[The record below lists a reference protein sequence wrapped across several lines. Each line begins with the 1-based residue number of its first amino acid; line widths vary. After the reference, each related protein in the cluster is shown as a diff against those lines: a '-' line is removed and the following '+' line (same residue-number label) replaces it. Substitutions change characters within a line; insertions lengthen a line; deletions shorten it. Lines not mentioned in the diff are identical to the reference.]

1 ELSSFPSTAST
12 SQEDHESNSEST
24 SSRKLRVTLLSSEW
38 RSTKGGLSTINRELA
53 IQLAKHPKVDVSVY
67 LPQCSEEDKR
77 VAASHNVRL
86 IEAEEMPGYD
96 NPVDWLSFFPESH
109 SVDCVIGHGAVLG
122 RQVQGIKRQCKCKWI
137 QVVHTAP
144 EELGMFK
151 SYTDAIS
158 RGEKKHQAEVKL
170 CEKADQVVAVGPK
183 LAAAFSG
190 YLRPCGKD
198 QDVLNLTPGIFSEF
212 ADVKQASQEI
222 SSFSVLV
229 FGRGDSED
237 FQLKGYDIAAQAIA
251 ELKDM
256 TYKLVFVGATS
267 GEEEKVADLLL
278 KYGIDRSQLRVR
290 RFNESREKLAQLF
303 CEVDLAI
310 MPSRTEGFGLAALE
324 ALSAGLPVL
333 VSGNSGLGE
342 ALKKVSFGSNCVVM
356 GENPKDWANAIRIVR
371 EKDREMRLDE
381 CKTLREK
388 YAMKHNWRDD
398 CNRLV
403 ERMLS
408 ISGAKTAKR
417 SRSSRKGK
425 RPLSSSA
432 VPAPKQP
439 KLLKEEGKVRWDNS
453 VVVELLK
460 AEYKRRCLLRPL
472 LWDSTIELPL
482 ENVYTRLKIISRRKL
497 AIQMEANMANMFHV
511 IAPEKGADVL
521 TLAQGMSGKDEVN
534 VTEIF
539 KTLEKGKDVMTLVE
553 GSPGIGKT
561 TFCLKLAY
569 DSTHGKIPT
578 ECSFPKFEVVLLL
591 KCRDIDGNIMDTIRE
606 QLLPRDIEE
615 KIVEKLLHFL
625 KDIHNQE
632 RILIILDGLDELPE
646 KSRHHVDELLHR
658 RIFPFCYVLA
668 TSRQERG
675 IEARKYFVFD
685 IHLEIKGYTES
696 DAIVYVRRHFKTIGQ
711 SPKGERLIE
720 EMQQNTFLNALQ
732 NNPLN
737 LLLLCVV
744 YEDYEGKL
752 PTSRTQLY
760 QVIVQCL
767 LRRYCAKRNQPAP
780 KNDIALERKFEKE
793 ILALGELA
801 WLCLLSDRYGF
812 RESELDE
819 FESRYPGLVAR
830 ELGLLYKEESL
841 KRLKP
846 EHEYCFLHKTF
857 QEYLAAAY
865 IAEKLVNQQFDVFDH
880 FPFFDLVT
888 KYPQVFIFVSGMLGE
903 KATVLFTQIGEQL
916 KNSYDWDW
924 NEHCSEEKAT
934 FFIESFNESGHPEQ
948 MAASLCKVKPFPK
961 VITLESYEGYNPFFV
976 DVLMAC
982 ESFSNLQTPVEL
994 SADTR
999 FWKEGVNGVL
1009 DYIESCPQLTIVSVV
1024 YDGKSLTLFDRYRL
1038 CKWFSTTKSLSEFTL
1053 KFRYD
1058 TTPEESDLLVQIVHG
1073 LASCRTLTKVTFSL
1087 SGHAYSEVFFN
1098 ALESGLGPL
1107 TSVDLEVRGSM
1118 NYTTT
1123 RALQNFLSN
1132 KSLNS
1137 VSLCI
1142 VGGVQDV
1149 LVAAVSEAL
1158 ARQTILKSLDL
1169 HFGGPLSSSS
1179 ASFLEKGLMENSSLN
1194 NIRLCVHSELP
1205 GNWHSVVENLRMAK
1219 TSPVCS
1225 CIYPNTFNNVA
1236 NNYFH
1241 PVLVRKGLNV
1251 KQHLTVNV
1259 WGEMK
1264 CEAAE
1269 ALCEVLAPF
1278 SITVLILNVRGNLTC
1293 EVSNSIARCLEE
1305 NKTLSSLSINL
1316 WGELTT
1322 EGGIVPSS
1330 LSTNSRVRLNVHDV
1344 RIGPAESNNVLVIT
1358 TDNPSPMRV
1367 CFTKVKDRRKEKVSL
1382 TINNDSYVTK
1392 EWTRCLGDALAENTS
1407 LTTLDLTVNSCFVDA
1422 DLGEYL
1428 GESLLQSTSLTSLS
1442 LAFNFSNMKEGWEC
1456 KLGERLIKM
1465 ASLTTLSL
1473 EINGDGEW
1481 NQENCL
1487 SPTKLSNV
1495 LAAIKSLSSL
1505 SVAIH
1510 SDSMCSLWDEV
1521 LRDCLIKC
1529 TSLKKLSLTLD
1540 VGEYVYSSFSG
1551 LRYGLETTRSLDTLC
1566 VSIFTNDSTDR
1577 YFSSV
1582 FFDLDQGLPLNSSV
1596 TTLTL
1601 TVTVAVDERGH
1612 ISQLLNL
1619 DYGLSANT
1627 SITTLNITINE
1638 CGDGKSDIP
1647 QLLRTF
1653 GVFGGLAN
1661 NTSVTTFNLTL
1672 NSTKEVSDVWLTGLS
1687 NTLKKNTALT
1697 TLRLKVNNHCAK
1709 GKSRLYDLNK
1719 LLIASRSLSLLELDV
1734 SFYGKESGCHKVLI
1748 Q

>member
-1 ELSSFPSTAST
+1 MSRLMEDFSSFPSTAST
-12 SQEDHESNSEST
+12 SQEDHEIDSGST

-77 VAASHNVRL
+77 VAASHNVHL

-229 FGRGDSED
+229 FGRSDSED

-251 ELKDM
+251 ELKDV

-267 GEEEKVADLLL
+267 GEEERVADLLL
-278 KYGIDRSQLRVR
+278 KQGIHRSQLKVR
-290 RFNESREKLAQLF
+290 RFNESREQLAQLF

-342 ALKKVSFGSNCVVM
+342 ALKKVSFGSSCVVM
-356 GENPKDWANAIRIVR
+356 SENPKDWANAIRMVR

-403 ERMLS
+403 ERMLN
-408 ISGAKTAKR
+408 ISGGAAKR
-417 SRSSRKGK
+417 SKSSKKGK
-425 RPLSSSA
+425 RPLSSSNT
-432 VPAPKQP
+432 PKHP
-439 KLLKEEGKVRWDNS
+439 RLLRDEGKVLLFLFLGWDNS

-497 AIQMEANMANMFHV
+497 ASQMEATMASMLV
-511 IAPEKGADVL
+511 EGQKPDSV
-521 TLAQGMSGKDEVN
+521 SGNDEVN

-696 DAIVYVRRHFKTIGQ
+696 DAIEYVRRHFKTICQ

-720 EMQQNTFLNALQ
+720 EMQQNTFLHALQ

-752 PTSRTQLY
+752 PTSRTELY

-767 LRRYCAKRNQPAP
+767 LRRYCAKRNLPNP
-780 KNDIALERKFEKE
+780 EDDSVLEKTFEKE
-793 ILALGELA
+793 VLALGELA
-801 WLCLLSDRYGF
+801 WVCLLSDRYGF
-812 RESELDE
+812 PENELVE
-819 FESRYPGLVAR
+819 FERKYPGLVAR

-846 EHEYCFLHKTF
+846 QHEYCFLHKTF
-857 QEYLAAAY
+857 QEYVAAAY
-865 IAEKLVNQQFDVFDH
+865 IAEKLVNQQFKVFDNILFDVF
-880 FPFFDLVT
+880 VT

-903 KATVLFTQIGEQL
+903 KATVLFTQIGEEL
-916 KNSYDWDW
+916 KKTNDWDW
-924 NEHCSEEKAT
+924 NEDCNKEEAT
-934 FFIESFNESGHPEQ
+934 FFIQSFSENGHAEQ
-948 MAASLCKVKPFPK
+948 MAATLCNFIPFPK
-961 VITLESYEGYNPFFV
+961 VITLDLRHSSFAE
-976 DVLMAC
+976 VLMAC
-982 ESFSNLQTPVEL
+982 KSFSNLQTPVEL
-994 SADTR
+994 YADTC
-999 FWKEGVNGVL
+999 FWEEGGSCVL
-1009 DYIESCPQLTIVSVV
+1009 NYIESFPKLTVVSFVC
-1024 YDGKSLTLFDRYRL
+1024 GKDSLTSSDTDRL
-1038 CKWFSTTKSLSEFTL
+1038 CKWFSATKSLSEFTYKL
-1053 KFRYD
+1053 RLYSTYKECD
-1058 TTPEESDLLVQIVHG
+1058 PLVQIGHG
-1073 LASCRTLTKVTFSL
+1073 LASCRTLTKVTFAL
-1087 SGHAYSEVFFN
+1087 PGYAYSEDFFS
-1098 ALESGLGPL
+1098 ALETEFATL
-1107 TSVDLEVRGSM
+1107 TSVVFELRGSM
-1118 NYTTT
+1118 KYTAT
-1123 RALQNFLSN
+1123 RALQNFF
-1132 KSLNS
+1132 
-1137 VSLCI
+1137 
-1142 VGGVQDV
+1142 
-1149 LVAAVSEAL
+1149 EAL
-1158 ARQTILKSLDL
+1158 ARQTALKSLDL
-1169 HFGGPLSSSS
+1169 HLSGPLSSSS
-1179 ASFLEKGLMENSSLN
+1179 ASLLEKGLTKNSSLN
-1194 NIRLCVHSELP
+1194 YVRLCVHGKLP
-1205 GNWHSVVENLRMAK
+1205 GNWHSVVENLRLAK
-1219 TSPVCS
+1219 KSPVCCS
-1225 CIYPNTFNNVA
+1225 IYPNIFNNVA
-1236 NNYFH
+1236 NNDFR
-1241 PVLVRKGLNV
+1241 PVLVRKGLKV
-1251 KQHLTVNV
+1251 KQHLTVNI

-1269 ALCEVLAPF
+1269 ALCEVLAPS
-1278 SITVLILNVRGNLTC
+1278 SITVLTLNVRGNLAS
-1293 EVSNSIARCLEE
+1293 EVSNSIVRCLEE

-1330 LSTNSRVRLNVHDV
+1330 LSKNSRVQLNVHDV
-1344 RIGPAESNNVLVIT
+1344 RIGPAESNNILVIT
-1358 TDNPSPMRV
+1358 TDNSAALGV
-1367 CFTKVKDRRKEKVSL
+1367 FFTNVKDRRKEKVSL
-1382 TINNDSYVTK
+1382 TINNDSNVTK
-1392 EWTRCLGDALAENTS
+1392 QWTRCLGDVLAENTS

-1422 DLGEYL
+1422 DLGENL

-1442 LAFNFSNMKEGWEC
+1442 LAFNCSNIREGWEC

-1481 NQENCL
+1481 KDSLSPTLSSLDYVEENQENCL

-1510 SDSMCSLWDEV
+1510 SESMGSFWDKV
-1521 LRDCLIKC
+1521 VGDCLIKC
-1529 TSLKKLSLTLD
+1529 TSLEKL
-1540 VGEYVYSSFSG
+1540 
-1551 LRYGLETTRSLDTLC
+1551 
-1566 VSIFTNDSTDR
+1566 
-1577 YFSSV
+1577 
-1582 FFDLDQGLPLNSSV
+1582 
-1596 TTLTL
+1596 
-1601 TVTVAVDERGH
+1601 
-1612 ISQLLNL
+1612 
-1619 DYGLSANT
+1619 
-1627 SITTLNITINE
+1627 
-1638 CGDGKSDIP
+1638 
-1647 QLLRTF
+1647 
-1653 GVFGGLAN
+1653 
-1661 NTSVTTFNLTL
+1661 
-1672 NSTKEVSDVWLTGLS
+1672 
-1687 NTLKKNTALT
+1687 
-1697 TLRLKVNNHCAK
+1697 
-1709 GKSRLYDLNK
+1709 
-1719 LLIASRSLSLLELDV
+1719 
-1734 SFYGKESGCHKVLI
+1734 
-1748 Q
+1748 

>member
-1 ELSSFPSTAST
+1 
-12 SQEDHESNSEST
+12 
-24 SSRKLRVTLLSSEW
+24 
-38 RSTKGGLSTINRELA
+38 
-53 IQLAKHPKVDVSVY
+53 
-67 LPQCSEEDKR
+67 
-77 VAASHNVRL
+77 
-86 IEAEEMPGYD
+86 
-96 NPVDWLSFFPESH
+96 
-109 SVDCVIGHGAVLG
+109 
-122 RQVQGIKRQCKCKWI
+122 
-137 QVVHTAP
+137 
-144 EELGMFK
+144 
-151 SYTDAIS
+151 
-158 RGEKKHQAEVKL
+158 
-170 CEKADQVVAVGPK
+170 
-183 LAAAFSG
+183 
-190 YLRPCGKD
+190 
-198 QDVLNLTPGIFSEF
+198 
-212 ADVKQASQEI
+212 
-222 SSFSVLV
+222 
-229 FGRGDSED
+229 
-237 FQLKGYDIAAQAIA
+237 
-251 ELKDM
+251 
-256 TYKLVFVGATS
+256 
-267 GEEEKVADLLL
+267 
-278 KYGIDRSQLRVR
+278 
-290 RFNESREKLAQLF
+290 
-303 CEVDLAI
+303 
-310 MPSRTEGFGLAALE
+310 
-324 ALSAGLPVL
+324 
-333 VSGNSGLGE
+333 
-342 ALKKVSFGSNCVVM
+342 
-356 GENPKDWANAIRIVR
+356 
-371 EKDREMRLDE
+371 MRLE
-381 CKTLREK
+381 CQVFTFVFIDK
-388 YAMKHNWRDD
+388 YS
-398 CNRLV
+398 LTF
-403 ERMLS
+403 LF
-408 ISGAKTAKR
+408 
-417 SRSSRKGK
+417 
-425 RPLSSSA
+425 
-432 VPAPKQP
+432 PA
-439 KLLKEEGKVRWDNS
+439 GWDNS

-497 AIQMEANMANMFHV
+497 AIQMKANMANMFHLK
-511 IAPEKGADVL
+511 APEGQKPDL
-521 TLAQGMSGKDEVN
+521 ESGNDEMN

-720 EMQQNTFLNALQ
+720 EMQQNTFLHALR

-752 PTSRTQLY
+752 PTSRTELY
-760 QVIVQCL
+760 QVIVRCL
-767 LRRYCAKRNQPAP
+767 LRRYCAKRNLPAP
-780 KNDIALERKFEKE
+780 EDDSVLEKTFEKE
-793 ILALGELA
+793 ILALGEIA
-801 WLCLLSDRYGF
+801 WLCLLNDRYGF
-812 RESELDE
+812 RDTELDE
-819 FESRYPGLVAR
+819 FEKRYPGLVAR

-846 EHEYCFLHKTF
+846 QHEYCFLHKTF
-857 QEYLAAAY
+857 QEYVAAAY
-865 IAEKLVNQQFDVFDH
+865 IAQKLRNQKFNVFEHLNISFDDI
-880 FPFFDLVT
+880 VT
-888 KYPQVFIFVSGMLGE
+888 KHPQVFIFVSGMLGE
-903 KATVLFTQIGEQL
+903 KATVLFTQIGEKL
-916 KNSYDWDW
+916 KMSYNW
-924 NEHCSEEKAT
+924 NWNWNTHCDEEEAT

-948 MAASLCKVKPFPK
+948 MAASLCKVIPFPK
-961 VITLESYEGYNPFFV
+961 VITLESYQDYNPFFV
-976 DVLMAC
+976 DVLTTC
-982 ESFSNLQTPVEL
+982 ESFSYLQTPVEL
-994 SADTR
+994 YADTR
-999 FWKEGVNGVL
+999 FWKKGVNGVL
-1009 DYIESCPQLTIVSVV
+1009 DYIESCPQLTIVSVAFH
-1024 YDGKSLTLFDRYRL
+1024 GESLTLFDRDRL
-1038 CKWFSTTKSLSEFTL
+1038 CKWFSATKSLSEFTL
-1053 KFRYD
+1053 KFRCD
-1058 TTPEESDLLVQIVHG
+1058 TTPEESDLPAQIVHG
-1073 LASCRTLTKVTFSL
+1073 LASCRTLTKVKFSL
-1087 SGHAYSEVFFN
+1087 SGHAYREGFFN
-1098 ALESGLGPL
+1098 TRESGLGPL

-1118 NYTTT
+1118 KYTTT

-1142 VGGVQDV
+1142 VGGMQDV

-1158 ARQTILKSLDL
+1158 ARQTVLKSLDL

-1219 TSPVCS
+1219 KSPVCS

-1269 ALCEVLAPF
+1269 ALCEVLAPS
-1278 SITVLILNVRGNLTC
+1278 SITVLTLNVRGNLTS

-1322 EGGIVPSS
+1322 EGGIFPSS
-1330 LSTNSRVRLNVHDV
+1330 LLKNSRVRLNVHDV
-1344 RIGPAESNNVLVIT
+1344 RIDPAESNNVPVIT
-1358 TDNPSPMRV
+1358 TDDPAALRV
-1367 CFTKVKDRRKEKVSL
+1367 FFTKVKDKRKEKLSL
-1382 TINNDSYVTK
+1382 TINNDSYATK
-1392 EWTRCLGDALAENTS
+1392 EWTRCLGDALAETPS
-1407 LTTLDLTVNSCFVDA
+1407 LTTLDLTVNSCFIDA
-1422 DLGEYL
+1422 DLGENL

-1442 LAFNFSNMKEGWEC
+1442 LAFNFSNMKEGWER
-1456 KLGERLIKM
+1456 KLGERLIKT

-1473 EINGDGEW
+1473 KINGDGEW
-1481 NQENCL
+1481 NQRDWLN
-1487 SPTKLSNV
+1487 PTKLSNV

-1505 SVAIH
+1505 YVAIH
-1510 SDSMCSLWDEV
+1510 SDSLCSFWDKV
-1521 LRDCLIKC
+1521 LMDCLMEC
-1529 TSLKKLSLTLD
+1529 TSLKKLSLTFY
-1540 VGEYVYSSFSG
+1540 VGKSEFFCGFSS
-1551 LRYGLETTRSLDTLC
+1551 LRYGLSKTSSLNTLC
-1566 VSIFTNDSTDR
+1566 VAIFIKDSIDR
-1577 YFSSV
+1577 VFLSV
-1582 FFDLDQGLPLNSSV
+1582 LHDLNQGLPLNSSI

-1601 TVTVAVDERGH
+1601 TVTVPADETNYFGWP
-1612 ISQLLNL
+1612 IKL
-1619 DYGLSANT
+1619 DHGLSVNT
-1627 SITTLNITINE
+1627 SITTLNVTINE
-1638 CGDGKSDIP
+1638 CGDGESDIP
-1647 QLLRTF
+1647 QYLR
-1653 GVFGGLAN
+1653 VFGGLAN

-1672 NSTKEVSDVWLTGLS
+1672 NSSKEVSDDWLTGLS
-1687 NTLKKNTALT
+1687 DTLMKNTSLT
-1697 TLRLKVNNHCAK
+1697 TLRFKLNNHCAT
-1709 GKSRLYDLNK
+1709 GESRFYDLSK
-1719 LLIASRSLSLLELDV
+1719 LLIESRSLSLLELDV
-1734 SFYGKESGCHKVLI
+1734 SFYGKESGSHKVVI